1 LTGSR
6 PTSGSAGLAPL
17 AALGFTSSPGRP
29 FLQVRAT
36 AKKDYIGMR
45 TIAKSLFNKIE
56 YRTSE
61 KEGKR
66 IIEAL
71 IPYNSKSVD
80 LGGFKEIITET
91 AFRKTLNDGAN
102 VYAYYNHD
110 DGKVLGSTASGTLE
124 LRNEKDG
131 LYCQL
136 LLGNTSYAND
146 VWDIISRKDCTS
158 LSFGFIPHDVENRG
172 SLRYLRSVQLKEI
185 SFCVTQPAYEAANSV
200 AYTRA
205 KGKKDY
211 IGMKN
216 LITRSI
222 NTELLEEIISSGKL
236 IEDEEA
242 AKEIL
247 SLISPDL
254 LKKLTA
260 VEPDPAEAADR
271 NDTEEEEKE
280 KQAEEDEKKKLLEQ
294 LEAELQS
301 ELKETEEE
309 EEKEEEEK
317 E

>member
-1 LTGSR
+1 M
-6 PTSGSAGLAPL
+6 
-17 AALGFTSSPGRP
+17 
-29 FLQVRAT
+29 
-36 AKKDYIGMR
+36 K

-71 IPYNSKSVD
+71 IPFNSKSAD

-124 LRNEKDG
+124 LRNEEDG

-158 LSFGFIPHDVENRG
+158 LSFGFIPYDVENRG
-172 SLRYLRSVQLKEI
+172 NLRYLRSVRLEEI
-185 SFCVTQPAYEAANSV
+185 SFCVTKPAYEATNSV

-205 KGKKDY
+205 KNKKDY
-211 IGMKN
+211 KGMKN
-216 LITRSI
+216 LITRSL
-222 NTELLEEIISSGKL
+222 NTELLEEMVSSGKL

-242 AKEIL
+242 AREIL
-247 SLISPDL
+247 SLIDPDL

-260 VEPDPAEAADR
+260 VEPDPAGAADR
-271 NDTEEEEKE
+271 NNTEEKE
-280 KQAEEDEKKKLLEQ
+280 QQAEEDEKKKLLEQ

-309 EEKEEEEK
+309 QEEEEK
-317 E
+317 KE

>member
-1 LTGSR
+1 
-6 PTSGSAGLAPL
+6 
-17 AALGFTSSPGRP
+17 
-29 FLQVRAT
+29 
-36 AKKDYIGMR
+36 MR

-61 KEGKR
+61 NEGKR

-71 IPYNSKSVD
+71 IPFNSKSAD
-80 LGGFKEIITET
+80 LGGFREIITET
-91 AFRKTLNDGAN
+91 AFRKTINDGAN
-102 VYAYYNHD
+102 IYAYYNHD

-158 LSFGFIPHDVENRG
+158 LSFGFIPHEVENRG
-172 SLRYLRSVQLKEI
+172 NLRYLRSVQLKEI
-185 SFCVTQPAYEAANSV
+185 SFCVTKPAYEATNSV
-200 AYTRA
+200 AYTRN
-205 KGKKDY
+205 KKDY

-216 LITRSI
+216 LITRTV

-242 AKEIL
+242 AREIL
-247 SLISPDL
+247 SLIAPDL

-260 VEPDPAEAADR
+260 VESDPAGEADR
-271 NDTEEEEKE
+271 KNTEEKE
-280 KQAEEDEKKKLLEQ
+280 KQATEDEKKKLLEQ
-294 LEAELQS
+294 LESELKS

-309 EEKEEEEK
+309 EKKE
-317 E
+317 